1 MSDLDDFMNEGLTI
15 SSEIM
20 GETEFTIDG
29 RPLTG
34 VLNEFEGEQEIEL
47 GGLLGTYNATLV
59 CPRAQFRFFGS
70 PLTRTLKSKIVEID
84 GVKYSIKRIAN
95 DSVSVS
101 LGLIIAR

>member
-1 MSDLDDFMNEGLTI
+1 MSELDDLMNEGLTV
-15 SSEIM
+15 SSEVM
-20 GETEFTIDG
+20 GAESFTIDG
-29 RPLTG
+29 RPLSG

-59 CPRAQFRFFGS
+59 CTRAQFRVFGS
-70 PLTRTLKSKIVEID
+70 PLTRTLKCKIVEID